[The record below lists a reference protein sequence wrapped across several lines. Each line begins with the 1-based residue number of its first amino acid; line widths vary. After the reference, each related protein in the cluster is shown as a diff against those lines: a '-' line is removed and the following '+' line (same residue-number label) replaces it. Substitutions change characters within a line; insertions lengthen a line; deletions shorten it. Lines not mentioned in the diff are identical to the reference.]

1 MGRKIIRWTAIIVGG
16 LMAILLVTYA
26 IRVYITS
33 TRLNAKLKE
42 IRAAGDPICI
52 ADLAPAPIPAEQ
64 NAAIPL
70 RRIRDDVNAFY
81 EEVKEY
87 YQSKNYETG
96 NPTESQLK
104 TIEAAFDAYPELV
117 STIEKA
123 VALEGYDSGLD
134 HTLPPQEFLAAIID
148 ETGPL
153 RSLARVLTSNVTALR
168 SHGRSDEAVR
178 ATIPL
183 FRLAGHLEQDAVLVQ
198 YLLAIAVRSVGIDA
212 ANQALRSGTVSDET
226 RELLDDQLAL
236 ADPFPGYI
244 KTLKA
249 ERAFGIDS
257 FNSFPFRIQWNR
269 EALNYLDTLEDE
281 IRLAKGPN
289 TSFSGTSRKAM
300 TMSRGKMFAS
310 LAQPALKST
319 RDATERT
326 LATIRTLR
334 VLNAL
339 LGRDDPEA
347 PPPADL
353 TELGLPQ
360 DATTD
365 PFSGKPLIVK
375 KLPAGW
381 KVYSVGLNG
390 IDDGG
395 KLDNTSDFGVGPVE
409 ETAEME

>member
-1 MGRKIIRWTAIIVGG
+1 
-16 LMAILLVTYA
+16 MAILLVTYA

-52 ADLAPAPIPAEQ
+52 ADLTPAPIPAEQ

-104 TIEAAFDAYPELV
+104 TIEAAFDAYPKLV

-123 VALEGYDSGLD
+123 VALKGYDSGLD
-134 HTLPPQEFLAAIID
+134 HTLPPQEFMAAVAD
-148 ETGPL
+148 ETGPA
-153 RSLARVLTSNVTALR
+153 RAIARVLTLNVTVLR

-183 FRLAGHLEQDAVLVQ
+183 FRLAGHLEQDVVLVQ
-198 YLLAIAVRSVGIDA
+198 YLVATAIRSVGIEA
-212 ANQALRSGTVSDET
+212 ANEALRSGTVSDET
-226 RELLDDQLAL
+226 RKSLDSELAL

-249 ERAFGIDS
+249 ERAFGVDS
-257 FNSFPFRIQWNR
+257 FNSFPLRIQWNG
-269 EALNYLDTLEDE
+269 EAIDYLDALEE
-281 IRLAKGPN
+281 ELRLAAEPY
-289 TSFSGTSRKAM
+289 SSYSGTSRKTV
-300 TMSRGKMFAS
+300 TMSEGKVFAS
-310 LAQPALKST
+310 LVQPALKST

-326 LATIRTLR
+326 LATIRALR
-334 VLNAL
+334 ALNAL
-339 LGRDDPEA
+339 LGRDDPNA

-360 DATTD
+360 DATID

-375 KLPAGW
+375 KLPEGW
-381 KVYSVGLNG
+381 KVYSVGPNL

-395 KLDNTSDFGVGPVE
+395 KLDYVADYGVGPVE
-409 ETAEME
+409 GAAETE